1 MPHGLS
7 YAGVSLAGPALTARD
22 LSGTLKIPE
31 RRGENVPVPG
41 RHGAVRAERKRYGAL
56 TAPFEILVRGY
67 DLTTG
72 AAATTTEQAAAYVDA
87 NLDILARLLAL
98 DEAPLVHTM
107 DDDTQRQVVAE
118 ARAAVEGERHP
129 SGVYAVV
136 KVAFESASAFWR
148 GVDPVAAV
156 AELSSGATA
165 QLAELDGST
174 APIDDPV
181 ITLGPGTNPVVTDV
195 ASGLWLAYDATI
207 GSGQTL
213 TVDCAEW
220 ELRGTGGLVPDR
232 TKLRTTPGVGTWLE
246 LSPSIG
252 GPTVQL
258 EHPSGGAMSISVT
271 ARRSWLFG

>member
-1 MPHGLS
+1 MAEGLS

-22 LSGTLKIPE
+22 LSGTLATPE

-41 RHGAVRAERKRYGAL
+41 RHGTVRAARKRYGGR

-67 DLTTG
+67 TLDG
-72 AAATTTEQAAAYVDA
+72 VAAATTEQAAAYVTA

-107 DDDTQRQVVAE
+107 GDATQRQVMAE
-118 ARAAVEGERHP
+118 ARAAVEGDRHK

-136 KVAFESASAFWR
+136 KVAFESSSAFWR

-156 AELSSGATA
+156 AELTSGGTA
-165 QLAELDGST
+165 QLAELDGCT

-181 ITLGPGTNPVVTDV
+181 IVLGPGTNPVVTDV
-195 ASGLWLAYDATI
+195 ASGLFLAYDAVI
-207 GSGQTL
+207 GVGQTL

-232 TKLRTTPGVGTWLE
+232 TKLRTTPGVGSWLE

-252 GPTVQL
+252 GPLVQL

-271 ARRSWLFG
+271 ARRAWLFG